1 MADYVPNNRS
11 IQLEGFAELE
21 KQLEQMALGFR
32 YDQTARQTLVKAAK
46 DALEPALN
54 TAQALA
60 HFDVK
65 NTTEIHMR
73 ETLRV
78 DARIPNSKDNQS
90 GYVNP
95 TDAVIAVLSVK
106 KSAVSLANEFGTKK
120 MAMRPFLR
128 MALDA
133 RAEDVL
139 TILKERL
146 AFIIPA
152 YAAKLSKT
160 IQGPRRK

>member
-21 KQLEQMALGFR
+21 KQLLDMAQGFR

-46 DALEPALN
+46 DAMEPVLSM
-54 TAQALA
+54 AQSEA
-60 HFDVK
+60 HYDTK
-65 NTTEIHMR
+65 NTTQIHMR
-73 ETLRV
+73 NTLRL
-78 DARIPNSKDNQS
+78 DARIPTERDKRS
-90 GYVNP
+90 GYVNM
-95 TDAVIAVLSVK
+95 TDAAIAVVSVK

-128 MALDA
+128 PSLDA
-133 RAEDVL
+133 KAEDVL
-139 TILKERL
+139 AILKDRL

>member
-11 IQLEGFAELE
+11 IELEGFAELE

-32 YDQTARQTLVKAAK
+32 YDQTARQTLVKALK
-46 DALEPALN
+46 DAMEPALN
-54 TAQALA
+54 TAQAMA
-60 HFDVK
+60 HFDGK
-65 NTTEIHMR
+65 NTTKIHMR
-73 ETLRV
+73 DTLRI
-78 DARIPNSKDNQS
+78 DARTPNEKDRQS
-90 GYVNP
+90 YWVKE
-95 TDAVIAVLSVK
+95 TDAAIAVLSVK

-120 MAMRPFLR
+120 MAMQPFLR
-128 MALDA
+128 PALDS

-139 TILKERL
+139 TVLKERL
-146 AFIIPA
+146 AFIIPT